1 MNNSIFIFESIKY
14 TKKECSKMNSN
25 PTQSAVPNKNMS
37 PLEALLQYK
46 SSPGTPCT
54 PEGVADSKKGQKRPI
69 DDVENH
75 ENAENIKGA
84 ENAKPLTFKLNTNV
98 AKNENGTTFWN
109 RVGCGIADGVRGRIR
124 GDDRREQTKKPKKN
138 EKFPF
143 PKF

>member
-1 MNNSIFIFESIKY
+1 
-14 TKKECSKMNSN
+14 MNSAMQN
-25 PTQSAVPNKNMS
+25 SAPTQNAS

-46 SSPGTPCT
+46 SSPGTPGTPCT
-54 PEGVADSKKGQKRPI
+54 PEGIESKKRQKRPI

-84 ENAKPLTFKLNTNV
+84 ENAIPMTTFKLNINV

-109 RVGCGIADGVRGRIR
+109 RVGCGIAGADSVRGSSRIQ
-124 GDDRREQTKKPKKN
+124 EKTKKTKKN

>member
-1 MNNSIFIFESIKY
+1 MNNLIFIFESIKY
-14 TKKECSKMNSN
+14 TKKEYSKMN
-25 PTQSAVPNKNMS
+25 AVKQNAAPKQNMS

-54 PEGVADSKKGQKRPI
+54 PEGIAESKKGQKRPI

-109 RVGCGIADGVRGRIR
+109 RVGCGIAGADRVRGNA
-124 GDDRREQTKKPKKN
+124 DRVQEQAKKSKKIG
-138 EKFPF
+138 KFPF

>member
-1 MNNSIFIFESIKY
+1 
-14 TKKECSKMNSN
+14 MNSAPIQN
-25 PTQSAVPNKNMS
+25 SS

-54 PEGVADSKKGQKRPI
+54 PEGVVESKKGQKRPI
-69 DDVENH
+69 DHVENH
-75 ENAENIKGA
+75 EDAENIKGT
-84 ENAKPLTFKLNTNV
+84 ENAIPMTTFKLNTNV

-109 RVGCGIADGVRGRIR
+109 RVGCGIAGADSVRGRIQ
-124 GDDRREQTKKPKKN
+124 EKTKKPKKN